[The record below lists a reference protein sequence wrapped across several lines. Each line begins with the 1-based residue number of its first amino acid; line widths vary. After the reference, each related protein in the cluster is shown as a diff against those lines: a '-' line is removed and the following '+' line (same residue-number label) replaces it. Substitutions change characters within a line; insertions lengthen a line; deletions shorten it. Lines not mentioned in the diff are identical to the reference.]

1 MGIRRKISLGFV
13 IIGVILFISSV
24 ISVFEFSRMRH
35 SVTSLM
41 KDNINSINTSRLLL
55 ELTDEYNFELLSRVI
70 KDSTASSADII
81 FDDRFDNY
89 IGTIKKSFT
98 SEEEVA
104 VADSL
109 SNAYSDY
116 IAVINKTPDIMVQN
130 VAARI
135 DWYQKELRPV
145 YYNLKKYKKQL
156 GLLTQAALANNTREL
171 QEGYYRSIMPGI
183 IAVGA
188 GVLLVILFNYF
199 LNLYFISPIILISRG
214 IKNFREYRKS
224 YNVQFDND
232 DELQDLNTE
241 VKSIIDENKNL
252 KKAKQQHEL

>member
-1 MGIRRKISLGFV
+1 
-13 IIGVILFISSV
+13 
-24 ISVFEFSRMRH
+24 
-35 SVTSLM
+35 
-41 KDNINSINTSRLLL
+41 
-55 ELTDEYNFELLSRVI
+55 
-70 KDSTASSADII
+70 
-81 FDDRFDNY
+81 
-89 IGTIKKSFT
+89 
-98 SEEEVA
+98 
-104 VADSL
+104 
-109 SNAYSDY
+109 
-116 IAVINKTPDIMVQN
+116 
-130 VAARI
+130 
-135 DWYQKELRPV
+135 
-145 YYNLKKYKKQL
+145 
-156 GLLTQAALANNTREL
+156 
-171 QEGYYRSIMPGI
+171 MPGI

>member
-41 KDNINSINTSRLLL
+41 KDNMNSINTSRLLL

-70 KDSTASSADII
+70 QDSTVSSADMIY
-81 FDDRFDNY
+81 DDRFDKY

-98 SEEEVA
+98 TQEEVS

-116 IAVINKTPDIMVQN
+116 IGVINQAPDIMVQD
-130 VAARI
+130 VSVRVE
-135 DWYQKELRPV
+135 WYQKKLRPV

-156 GLLTQAALANNTREL
+156 GLLTQAALANNTKEL

-188 GVLLVILFNYF
+188 GLLLVLLFNYF
-199 LNLYFISPIILISRG
+199 INLFFISPLVLISRG
-214 IKNFREYRKS
+214 IRNYREYRKS

-232 DELQDLNTE
+232 DELQDLNSE
-241 VKSIIDENKNL
+241 VKGIIDENKNL
-252 KKAKQQHEL
+252 KRARQQQ

>member
-98 SEEEVA
+98 SVEEVA

-116 IAVINKTPDIMVQN
+116 IAVINRTPDIMVQD

-145 YYNLKKYKKQL
+145 YYNLK
-156 GLLTQAALANNTREL
+156 NTRNSWDCLRRLLL
-171 QEGYYRSIMPGI
+171 QTIQESCK
-183 IAVGA
+183 
-188 GVLLVILFNYF
+188 
-199 LNLYFISPIILISRG
+199 RG
-214 IKNFREYRKS
+214 ITGVSCRVS
-224 YNVQFDND
+224 
-232 DELQDLNTE
+232 
-241 VKSIIDENKNL
+241 
-252 KKAKQQHEL
+252 